1 MSILQAMIN
10 SLGDDNTTAERLFLS
25 TIGQP
30 GFRAG
35 DKWLGASTAKPWHI
49 PHKTDYLPPKTIG
62 NNWIRDGFG
71 NVQITHGT
79 RNVADILD
87 SGFDRGGGYVFATPD
102 PDVSNRILHSQSPG
116 AKTIPA
122 IIDGEVKMVHPL
134 ITNPM
139 PDSGSGVLRGWVP
152 EEQLLRGMGVSNLR
166 EQEILL
172 NPRQAN
178 RVFGIG
184 GAPNWR
190 TRMLNAI
197 TPSVMPSQ
205 WIGPLNIDET
215 YGLGKDAY
223 AFNKTVYN
231 SKPEQAR
238 LGVAKALGT
247 VGRAVPF
254 AGAGLGAYDVQ
265 HRLQTG
271 DPLGATLSG
280 IGMLPLVGIPALGAL
295 AAYDVYDVVSNPRTG
310 PEPMSISSAFTTPQY
325 GEQAYRSFDPILPD
339 PIPTE

>member
-1 MSILQAMIN
+1 
-10 SLGDDNTTAERLFLS
+10 
-25 TIGQP
+25 
-30 GFRAG
+30 
-35 DKWLGASTAKPWHI
+35 
-49 PHKTDYLPPKTIG
+49 
-62 NNWIRDGFG
+62 
-71 NVQITHGT
+71 
-79 RNVADILD
+79 
-87 SGFDRGGGYVFATPD
+87 
-102 PDVSNRILHSQSPG
+102 
-116 AKTIPA
+116 
-122 IIDGEVKMVHPL
+122 MVHPL

-152 EEQLLRGMGVSNLR
+152 EEQLLRGIGVSNLR

-178 RVFGIG
+178 QVFGVG
-184 GAPNWR
+184 GTPNWL
-190 TRMLNAI
+190 TRILNTI
-197 TPSVMPSQ
+197 TPSVTPSQ

-223 AFNKTVYN
+223 AFNKTIYN
-231 SKPEQAR
+231 TMPEKAR
-238 LGVAKALGT
+238 LGAAKVLGT

-265 HRLQTG
+265 HRLRTG

-295 AAYDVYDVVSNPRTG
+295 AAYDAYDVVSNPRTG

-325 GEQAYRSFDPILPD
+325 GEQAYRNFDPILPD